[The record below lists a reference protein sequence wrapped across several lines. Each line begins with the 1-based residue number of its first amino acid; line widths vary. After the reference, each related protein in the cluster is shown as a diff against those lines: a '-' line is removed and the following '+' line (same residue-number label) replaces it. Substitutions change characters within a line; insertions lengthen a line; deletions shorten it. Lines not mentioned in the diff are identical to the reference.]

1 MPVYD
6 FECVDCEIMFEE
18 KLSITES
25 DKTVS
30 CPFCQGRNTKKR
42 LSVPIVFKKQS
53 SSPNPRSQSSIHT
66 EKPSIRLSLLLAVI
80 YVGLPILI
88 TMLCG
93 ISGGSKY
100 LIA

>member
-30 CPFCQGRNTKKR
+30 CPFVRIEIPKNDSAYQ
-42 LSVPIVFKKQS
+42 
-53 SSPNPRSQSSIHT
+53 
-66 EKPSIRLSLLLAVI
+66 
-80 YVGLPILI
+80 
-88 TMLCG
+88 
-93 ISGGSKY
+93 
-100 LIA
+100 